1 MVTENENRL
10 ANDGSFSPQNA
21 LALSIRKDAGAGAV
35 QTSGA
40 SPRIFLF
47 LQYQQVI
54 PALLDQPQATGM

>member
-1 MVTENENRL
+1 MDATRS

-21 LALSIRKDAGAGAV
+21 LALSIRKDAGAV
-35 QTSGA
+35 WTSGA